1 MEIEQDLIDSG
12 KIMQLHGLSAVK
24 WNGSIVDVGEQSI
37 ENGIIRYACLI
48 ILGENKGKKIAIKAE
63 NLIEFPKPSSAQLK
77 LAFDK
82 FAKVSRE
89 FVSIRRA
96 NITRGDR
103 IEKLIKNTN
112 EIIELVPNCCILW
125 QQLASYCKLVSC
137 LLSSESLS

>member
-1 MEIEQDLIDSG
+1 MEIEGELIDCG

-24 WNGSIVDVGEQSI
+24 WNGSIVDVGKQST
-37 ENGIIRYACLI
+37 ENGIIRYNCEL

-63 NLIEFPKPSSAQLK
+63 NLIEIPTPTSAQLK
-77 LAFDK
+77 LVSDK

-89 FVSIRRA
+89 FVNIRRA

-112 EIIELVPNCCILW
+112 EIIELVPNCCVLW
-125 QQLASYCKLVSC
+125 QQLASYCKLVS
-137 LLSSESLS
+137 